1 MLTITKL
8 KMWKNPGYTRGCVE
22 IPPVS
27 SKRLPSPD
35 FTSGT
40 GVTYRPR
47 KNSTLTALELPL
59 NYTQL
64 FDMSYL
70 YIEASDGAGSVSL
83 FGWIESI
90 EQTASSE
97 SAVLIRWSVDWWR
110 SYSGNVTFGFGIV
123 KRRPRGDNDPIQKVP
138 YRYKMPGESLN
149 VVPNG
154 IVGSESNWCIVT
166 YVEKTSVDIGTG
178 GNHQYVEKETGI
190 KTCAFPVS
198 KDNPTE
204 LKYVYNEGAVQSPSI
219 KDVILGNVS
228 STLGISPSSI
238 VSAFISPIPP
248 YLLKEGTGTSVDPY
262 KVDNTPVLRPVTH
275 VINYPRPYITGIYED
290 SDGVWTYYNY
300 SDGTSG
306 IASLQ
311 PKYTQGGDTCSGHN
325 AELIFKYN
333 GQRVDSMMWLNP
345 TTASLYYLSLN
356 GYPGNTHKVG
366 DTLVL
371 TNVYTVPRE
380 NTDSGRP
387 FQTLSGQPHTNYE
400 VSLSGGTFRSTL
412 TLTYDGVR
420 WVNPYDA
427 DPTQPGL
434 LVKVNDHL
442 GIANY
447 TTTELY
453 DASEIEVTAQGT
465 MSSKTQQFVEYSGAV
480 NITTTDTQ
488 EWVVT
493 DMTGHVVGSVPWGI
507 PLTDYTIRTVVSS
520 TSAYIQIRARGLDSS
535 VMGMEYT
542 IPLQPIDITTNSW
555 SDYVYS
561 GQREYDTE
569 QRKIAK
575 DRAFEDSMMNVM
587 GNTVSNTIFGAL
599 SGKGAVAGIS
609 GVSTAVSGIV
619 SANMERDR
627 TSYWNDRLQE
637 QDDMIHAKQIDNIMI
652 PGGSWD
658 WLWHGRE
665 LKFVPIS
672 PDPYSVSQ
680 FTNHISSEGITVS
693 EPTSDCSSL
702 IASGGAL
709 QIESMSITGIAP
721 PQAKQNIK
729 ILLENG
735 VRIIEMNPDGVTP

>member
-1 MLTITKL
+1 MGLTITKL

-22 IPPVS
+22 VPPVS
-27 SKRLPSPD
+27 SKKLPAPD
-35 FTSGT
+35 FTSGV

-59 NYTQL
+59 NYTAL

-70 YIEASDGAGSVSL
+70 YIEASDGAGSVKL

-90 EQTASSE
+90 EQTASSDP
-97 SAVLIRWSVDWWR
+97 AVLIRWTVDWWR
-110 SYSGNVTFGFGIV
+110 SYSGSVTFGFGIV
-123 KRRPRGDNDPIQKVP
+123 RRRPRGTNDPIQKVP
-138 YRYKMPGESLN
+138 YRYKIPGESLN

-154 IVGSESNWCIVT
+154 IVGTESNWCIIT

-178 GNHQYVEKETGI
+178 GEHQFVEKETGI

-204 LKYVYNEGAVQSPSI
+204 LKYVYDSGAVQSPSI
-219 KDVILGNVS
+219 KNVILGDVS

-262 KVDNTPVLRPVTH
+262 KVDTTPVLRPVTH
-275 VINYPRPYITGIYED
+275 SLNYPYPYITGMYLD
-290 SDGVWTYYNY
+290 ADGVWRYYQY
-300 SDGTSG
+300 SDGTTG
-306 IASLQ
+306 LASLL
-311 PKYTQGGDTCSGHN
+311 PKYTQGGDSCSGN
-325 AELIFKYN
+325 RTQLKFKFN
-333 GQRVDSMMWLNP
+333 GSDVPSMMWLLP
-345 TTASLYYLSLN
+345 TMAQAIFLNAN
-356 GYPGNTHKVG
+356 GYSSFSSG
-366 DTLVL
+366 DTLVI
-371 TNVYTVPRE
+371 NDVYTVPRA
-380 NTDSGRP
+380 NTDGGYPFESDSG
-387 FQTLSGQPHTNYE
+387 TNPKVYE
-400 VSLSGGTFRSTL
+400 VSLTGGTHRASV
-412 TLTYDGVR
+412 TLTYDGTK

-434 LVKVNDHL
+434 IVKL
-442 GIANY
+442 GHFDTAQFTNQ
-447 TTTELY
+447 EWY
-453 DASEIEVTAQGT
+453 DSSEIEITAQGT
-465 MSSKTQQFVEYSGAV
+465 MRSETQQFVEYSGAV

-493 DMTGHVVGSVPWGI
+493 DMTGHVVGSVPWGLT
-507 PLTDYTIRTVVSS
+507 LTDYTIRTVVSS
-520 TSAYIQIRARGLDSS
+520 TSAYVQIRGRGLDSS

-542 IPLQPIDITTNSW
+542 IPLQPIDIASNSW

-569 QRKIAK
+569 QRRIAK
-575 DRAFEDSMMNVM
+575 DRAYETSMMDVM

-599 SGKGAVAGIS
+599 SGKGAVAMVS
-609 GVSTAVSGIV
+609 GVSTAVSGIA

-637 QDDMIHAKQIDNIMI
+637 QEDMIHAKQIDNIMI

-672 PDPYSVSQ
+672 PDTYSVSQ
-680 FTNHISSEGITVS
+680 FTNHVASEGISVS
-693 EPTSDCSSL
+693 EPTTDCTTL
-702 IASGGAL
+702 ISTGGAL
-709 QIESMSITGIAP
+709 QIESLTLTGNVP
-721 PQAKQNIK
+721 PQAKQDIK
-729 ILLENG
+729 VLLENG
-735 VRIIEMNPDGVTP
+735 VRIIEMNPNGVTP